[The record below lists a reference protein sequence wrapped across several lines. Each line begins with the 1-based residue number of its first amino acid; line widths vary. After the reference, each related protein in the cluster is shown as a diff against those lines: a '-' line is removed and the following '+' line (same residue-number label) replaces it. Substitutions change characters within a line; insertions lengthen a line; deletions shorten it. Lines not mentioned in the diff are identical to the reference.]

1 MDDDL
6 TEYPIRRVRLQPCQ
20 FCGRQFN
27 VESLNKHQAICR
39 KVANKKRKIF
49 DAGKQRATDSDVPY
63 KATRRTAQVYN
74 GDARVQDDR
83 SNYGS
88 KPNWREKHRQLIQS
102 IREARSVTRAMKQG
116 GPLPAF
122 RPSEVPSDYVN
133 CPYCHRNFNQHV
145 AQRHIPFCQTQH
157 GRTQVQP
164 SRPTQQYDR
173 GRTLSPQKPTQ
184 YRQQQSYST
193 SAYSDSHD
201 VYSNGYKHS
210 NSAPMAVRRNP
221 HDYQKQPLPPPPPPP
236 RKIPAGGSGSSW
248 SLRKLFGF
256 DSQPER
262 PPPSNYYAPEVS
274 YSTKLKRK
282 EKHHFYEF
290 FYNKDDDY
298 YQPSNRHSV
307 QQPVLMRTG
316 RTQDNTSLNVRARQ
330 RNDEVSSYR
339 RRASPTK
346 PAPSSYGET
355 RYQYRNSQHNSM
367 RPTAVGR
374 PPPPPTAVQCGE
386 CGNIFNNS
394 SARYCAHC
402 GSRR

>member
-83 SNYGS
+83 
-88 KPNWREKHRQLIQS
+88 
-102 IREARSVTRAMKQG
+102 
-116 GPLPAF
+116 
-122 RPSEVPSDYVN
+122 
-133 CPYCHRNFNQHV
+133 
-145 AQRHIPFCQTQH
+145 
-157 GRTQVQP
+157 
-164 SRPTQQYDR
+164 

-221 HDYQKQPLPPPPPPP
+221 HDYQKQPLPPPPPPPP

-374 PPPPPTAVQCGE
+374 PPPPTAIQCGE